1 MARIK
6 NKNCNPPVKYVCT
19 TQIQDDSCEDR
30 RLTASNTEHSTGY
43 SNITIITPEVNQISA
58 YKEHLEFVNSPK
70 PLSGI
75 KNHVVLRL
83 AESFI
88 NTIAN
93 IFRGTNVGTGTDIYK
108 GPRTVGT
115 DTFHDFKRLKDSE
128 SINFQGGTNDIIAV
142 VDPDWLEDQFP
153 EIPTVDYPVISGEN
167 VKTDPS
173 AIGVYKILQDK
184 KIQLKSLVS
193 SDIIITDEGNDIK
206 LSLPGGGSTSN
217 FYYLDP
223 SYIRPVTWGDPV
235 LNPKEEILNT
245 DIHPTLKKIPTGRL
259 NDPFIDYTEFLL
271 FAVGNAADSNSYG
284 NYTTANPKNSGVLQ
298 ILSSVITHQKIE
310 VNAWNVYLNKAN
322 LVHSGTETYS
332 LDMRRL
338 WSSENFDPITGKI
351 KRPIGFILGG
361 EGELSRTL
369 GLGLIYSKGD
379 VNKTTAELSYNFTFL
394 PTGLGIRIVEA
405 RNPFPDTNPNVRLT
419 RADGT
424 TLLSNGNYPIFGRV
438 QKPNTPLIV
447 IDNSTFGFWGAIVE
461 GAKLFIV
468 ASTQS
473 HIKFINGGNL
483 SSSSEQIMYQ
493 VENSVVGYER
503 KMIENAP
510 GNTVDENLFL
520 ATKKVGAEVGFFY
533 KPFEGYN
540 VFDIDDGH
548 FRVENLS
555 TQPNGFLH
563 AAANAVVNIKG
574 VNSAFNNLVSW
585 RDTGGGA
592 ALNLI
597 QVIGTPGFI
606 KTTNLDLVSSVDV
619 FVKGDGINTANIV
632 MSNTKINGIRKITE
646 DVPNLN
652 IYTEGTL
659 CSIQGKSIIT
669 LVNYANNDDALDD
682 GLIKDMLYRNNTT
695 GVITQVI

>member
-1 MARIK
+1 M
-6 NKNCNPPVKYVCT
+6 
-19 TQIQDDSCEDR
+19 DSNYGDVAQSWR
-30 RLTASNTEHSTGY
+30 MSSQAPLDAKTMVNRLTDLTD
-43 SNITIITPEVNQISA
+43 
-58 YKEHLEFVNSPK
+58 L
-70 PLSGI
+70 
-75 KNHVVLRL
+75 
-83 AESFI
+83 
-88 NTIAN
+88 
-93 IFRGTNVGTGTDIYK
+93 GTGNTKPFLYHRGMKIYCHQNKKSYEWTDDLNDNQTK
-108 GPRTVGT
+108 
-115 DTFHDFKRLKDSE
+115 LL
-128 SINFQGGTNDIIAV
+128 TNDFVYPTGSEYDGINYQGLSFNFVEVQTVYSIRENFLENEGVGVEFFNGINLITKNSKIAKLNSSTQKITKET
-142 VDPDWLEDQFP
+142 DG
-153 EIPTVDYPVISGEN
+153 S
-167 VKTDPS
+167 VKTEIDVFNRGSEDGISLYEFFPGTKMH
-173 AIGVYKILQDK
+173 GVSKI
-184 KIQLKSLVS
+184 KSGN
-193 SDIIITDEGNDIK
+193 IIITKDEDGTLNINT
-206 LSLPGGGSTSN
+206 PGGGGTTSS

-223 SYIRPVTWGDPV
+223 NYSRPSNWGEDT
-235 LNPKEEILNT
+235 NPKVEILNT
-245 DIHPTLKKIPTGRL
+245 TIHPTLKKIPTGRL

-310 VNAWNVYLNKAN
+310 VNAWNVFLNKAD
-322 LVHSGTETYS
+322 LIHSGLETYS

-338 WSSENFDPITGKI
+338 WTSENLDPITGKI

-424 TLLSNGNYPIFGRV
+424 TLLSNGNSPVFGRV
-438 QKPNTPLIV
+438 QEPTTPLIV
-447 IDNSTFGFWGAIVE
+447 IDSGTFGYWGTIVQ
-461 GAKLFIV
+461 GTKLFIV

-473 HIKFINGGNL
+473 HIKFINGAGL
-483 SSSSEQIMYQ
+483 TSSAEQIMYQ
-493 VENSVVGYER
+493 VENAVVGYER

-510 GNTVDENLFL
+510 GNTADENLFL
-520 ATKKVGAEVGFFY
+520 ATRKVGAEVGFFY

-540 VFDIDDGH
+540 VFDIDDGI

-555 TQPNGFLH
+555 TEPNGFLH
-563 AAANAVVNIKG
+563 AGANAVVNIKG
-574 VNSAFNNLVSW
+574 VNSVFNNMVSW
-585 RDTGGGA
+585 RDTGGGP
-592 ALNLI
+592 ALKLLQI
-597 QVIGTPGFI
+597 TGVPKYI
-606 KTTNLDLVSSVDV
+606 KITSLDLASVTDI
-619 FVKGDGINTANIV
+619 FAKGDAVSTANIIL
-632 MSNTKINGIRKITE
+632 SNTKINSVRKITE

-659 CSIQGKSIIT
+659 CSIQGRSIIT

-682 GLIKDMLYRNNTT
+682 GLIKDMLYRNNVT